1 MKLSQ
6 ISDIAVSGLLAQRMR
21 MVVTASNLAN
31 VNTTRTAEGGPYQ
44 RRDPVFESVPV
55 SGPFANRLDREIG
68 AVRVPR
74 IEFDARPGAL
84 RFDPGH
90 PDADEEG
97 FVRLPNVD
105 PIEELANVISAS
117 RSYEANLV
125 TLRKAREMSDATLRI
140 GR

>member
-6 ISDIAVSGLLAQRMR
+6 ITDIAVSGLLAQRMR

-31 VNTTRTAEGGPYQ
+31 VNTTRTAEGGAYQ
-44 RRDPVFESVPV
+44 RRDPIFESMPV
-55 SGPFANRLDREIG
+55 TGPFADHLQREIG

-74 IEFDARPGAL
+74 IEADTRPGPL

-90 PDADEEG
+90 PDANAEG
-97 FVRLPNVD
+97 FVQLPNVN
-105 PIEELANVISAS
+105 PVEELSNVISAS

-125 TLRKAREMSDATLRI
+125 TLRKAREMGEATMRI